1 MDTMF
6 KTKWEPRGKWK
17 VRDCSQDPDEYMY
30 PHINHQRSGY
40 AAGIGVSFGNAVE
53 ICEGFSS
60 SGSGKGAFG
69 ETKDWANV
77 HITMQFPEDCVDT
90 RRRFTEEVKI
100 FIDGFMEREKLE
112 VNNDIRSFP

>member
-1 MDTMF
+1 MGINF
-6 KTKWEPRGKWK
+6 NVKWESRGKWK
-17 VRDCSQDPDEYMY
+17 VQDCSKDPDEYMY
-30 PHINHQRSGY
+30 PHIEHKRSGY

-77 HITMQFPEDCVDT
+77 HITMQFPEDRVET
-90 RRRFTEEVKI
+90 RRKFTEELKI
-100 FIDGFMEREKLE
+100 FIDGFMERECLE
-112 VNNDIRSFP
+112 VKDVRGSS